1 MPGKRTPVA
10 GRLSAVEVYTR
21 EELVRAIGLGRTG
34 LTELRMAGVDP
45 AVISGRH
52 VYFGDEI
59 IAYLKTLRNEQ
70 RGTNL
75 STET

>member
-1 MPGKRTPVA
+1 MSGKRTPVA

-34 LTELRMAGVDP
+34 LTEVRTAGVDP
-45 AVISGRH
+45 VRISNRH

-70 RGTNL
+70 RGVKL
-75 STET
+75 DQ